1 VQALRTLGNYPGHGE
16 SGSVTETRGEQFARA
31 LAAKERD
38 VLCGLLAEHID
49 FRGMT
54 PERLWEGKTPAEVV
68 DGIVLGHWFEPSDHI
83 EELRSVTSGRVAD
96 REHVAYR
103 LRVRN
108 AEGEFLVEQQ
118 AYYRVTGGRIDW
130 MRVLCSGY
138 RPVPDASPAG

>member
-1 VQALRTLGNYPGHGE
+1 
-16 SGSVTETRGEQFARA
+16 VTETRGELFARA
-31 LAAKERD
+31 LAAKDRD
-38 VLCGLLAEHID
+38 LLCRLLADHID

-54 PERLWEGKTPAEVV
+54 PQRLWEGTTPAEVV
-68 DGIVLGHWFEPSDHI
+68 DGIVLGHWFEAADHI
-83 EELRSVTSGRVAD
+83 QELCSVASGKLAD

-138 RPVPDASPAG
+138 RPVPTTSLAG

>member
-1 VQALRTLGNYPGHGE
+1 
-16 SGSVTETRGEQFARA
+16 VTETRGELFARA
-31 LAAKERD
+31 LAAKDRD
-38 VLCGLLAEHID
+38 LLCRLLADHID

-54 PERLWEGKTPAEVV
+54 PQRLWEGTTPAEVV
-68 DGIVLGHWFEPSDHI
+68 DGIVLGHWFEPADHI
-83 EELRSVTSGRVAD
+83 QELCSVASGKLAD

-138 RPVPDASPAG
+138 RPVPAAFG

>member
-1 VQALRTLGNYPGHGE
+1 MTE
-16 SGSVTETRGEQFARA
+16 SRGELFARA
-31 LAAKERD
+31 LAAKDRE
-38 VLCGLLAEHID
+38 VLCRLLAEHID

-54 PERLWEGKTPAEVV
+54 PERSWEGTTPTEVV
-68 DGIVLGHWFEPSDHI
+68 DGIVLGHWFEPADHI
-83 EELRSVTSGRVAD
+83 QKLCSVTSGRLAD

-138 RPVPDASPAG
+138 RPAPAPAGG